1 VACAASSFL
10 KDFRVCASGKPRY
23 SLVAARQ
30 IEFHVVVLQEPKT
43 LYRGCFGRG
52 REALLHAMSSNYEV
66 NRHPP
71 HPADLRATVL
81 HMAVSGFEN
90 RDLLARLARKRPDRI
105 GSHIARLEL
114 RPNHGVCIADTGSVG
129 HWSVWGI
136 PAQLTEF
143 IADVE
148 DL

>member
-1 VACAASSFL
+1 MAGAALLFPKHSLACASA
-10 KDFRVCASGKPRY
+10 KPRY

-30 IEFHVVVLQEPKT
+30 IEFHVVVLQEPKI
-43 LYRGCFGRG
+43 LYRACFGRG
-52 REALLHAMSSNYEV
+52 RDALLRAMSSNYEV

-90 RDLLARLARKRPDRI
+90 RDLLAQLARKRPDRI

-114 RPNHGVCIADTGSVG
+114 RPNHGVCIADTGGVG

-148 DL
+148 DI